1 MRYMRTSKDMREAR
15 KKRFFKALDY
25 DPDLNLPQLMERF
38 GITNSAASTLRKK
51 WREERANE

>member
-38 GITNSAASTLRKK
+38 GITNSAASTLRKE
-51 WREERANE
+51 WREKNEV